1 MDETLGIGIIGPGRH
16 GARYARHIL
25 DDFPGLSLAA
35 VSRRSPE
42 GEGQAREWG
51 AAWHRDWAAL
61 VADPAVDAVVA
72 AATPDINPDV
82 ARACA
87 ELGKPLLAEKP
98 LAVNSAAAAGM
109 VRAFEEKGLPLTV
122 GQTLRFNST
131 VRALRALLHEVG
143 PLHSFS
149 ADQRLEPPFHQWL
162 DEPGVAGGGVILHTA
177 VHALDALRFIT
188 GLEAERVRA
197 VAYRRGTSRLEDLFT
212 AQLEFTGGVAGL
224 VEASKVGPARS
235 GRFEFVGAAGTL
247 RGDQVHGTLEF
258 VGPGGPEARPQ
269 EPPVPTLVPL
279 LRQWEASLRGAGPN
293 PVPAAEG
300 LAAVRLCEACMR
312 SAESGRWVELEE
324 IEAHGA

>member
-1 MDETLGIGIIGPGRH
+1 MVVDTLGIGIIGPGRH

-25 DDFPGLSLAA
+25 ADLPGLALAA

-51 AAWHRDWAAL
+51 AAWHRDWADL

-72 AATPDINPDV
+72 AATPDINPGV

-87 ELGKPLLAEKP
+87 GLGKPLLAEKP
-98 LAVNSAAAAGM
+98 LAVNSAAAAEM
-109 VRAFEEKGLPLTV
+109 VRSFEERGLPLTV
-122 GQTLRFNST
+122 AQTLRFNST
-131 VRALRALLHEVG
+131 VRALRKLLPEVG
-143 PLHSFS
+143 RLRSFT
-149 ADQRLEPPFHQWL
+149 ADQRLEPPFHDWL
-162 DEPGVAGGGVILHTA
+162 DEPVVAGGGVILHTA

-197 VAYRRGTSRLEDLFT
+197 AAYRRGTRRLEDLFT
-212 AQLEFTGGVAGL
+212 AQLEFSGGVVGL

-235 GRFEFVGAAGTL
+235 GRYEFVGSAGTL
-247 RGDQVHGTLEF
+247 RGDQVFGTLEF
-258 VGPGGPEARPQ
+258 VGAAGAKPRPQ

-279 LRQWEASLRGAGPN
+279 LRQWEACLRGEGPN
-293 PVPAAEG
+293 PVPAVEG

-312 SAESGRWVELEE
+312 SAKYDRWVELRE
-324 IEAHGA
+324 IA